1 MVFQSHNWPHWG
13 NENIQQYMTNT
24 AAVYKFINDQ
34 TLLYINQGYTEAEV
48 ANMIRL
54 PEAMEKVWYTRQYYG
69 TVSHNAKAVYA
80 KYMGWYDANPVH
92 LLELTPTEE
101 AKKLVQY
108 LGDTDRV
115 LEMAKQDYDNGEY
128 QWVAQITTHW
138 CLPTRKIWP
147 PDTCVP
153 MPWSSWAIRQNPAPG
168 DAPTCVPP
176 RSCVREPTPTRPA
189 APLA

>member
-1 MVFQSHNWPHWG
+1 
-13 NENIQQYMTNT
+13 
-24 AAVYKFINDQ
+24 
-34 TLLYINQGYTEAEV
+34 
-48 ANMIRL
+48 
-54 PEAMEKVWYTRQYYG
+54 MEKVWYTRQYYG

-128 QWVAQITTHW
+128 HTK
-138 CLPTRKIWP
+138 L
-147 PDTCVP
+147 
-153 MPWSSWAIRQNPAPG
+153 
-168 DAPTCVPP
+168 
-176 RSCVREPTPTRPA
+176 
-189 APLA
+189 